1 MCPGPMGFLLTVQ
14 CTLGQNPGECAPPA
28 AAAISPEDPALFVW
42 KVKVFSA
49 SWLCC
54 FYNESR
60 CHSFSSTNDLEEG
73 QQRAGWVQGRPAP
86 PPQFYC
92 QAATHL
98 HLHTVLCCPPAET
111 AELSIQDPQSLKH
124 LLLGPLRKCR

>member
-28 AAAISPEDPALFVW
+28 AAAILPEDPALFVW

-86 PPQFYC
+86 PPSFTVRRPHTFIC
-92 QAATHL
+92 IPSSAAL
-98 HLHTVLCCPPAET
+98 QLKL
-111 AELSIQDPQSLKH
+111 QS
-124 LLLGPLRKCR
+124 